1 MVYFKNNVNIKPCIL
16 VLLQSVEE
24 QKKQIIKLSRN
35 AALAKAEH
43 YCAYQE
49 RSQQE
54 VRDKLYE
61 WGLWKDDV
69 EELISELIQTNFL
82 NEERFAMAYVSGK
95 FKIKKWGKVKIKQG
109 LKIKRVPDK
118 MIANALK
125 AIDADEY
132 LKTILVLA
140 EKKIGSIHEND
151 AYKRRYKLT
160 TYLIGRGFENDLIAD
175 VLKSNDLA

>member
-1 MVYFKNNVNIKPCIL
+1 
-16 VLLQSVEE
+16 VEK
-24 QKKQIIKLSRN
+24 QKDQVVKLSRN

-82 NEERFAMAYVSGK
+82 NEERFATAYVSGK
-95 FKIKKWGKVKIKQG
+95 FRIKKWGKIKIRQG
-109 LKIKRVPDK
+109 LKLKRVPDK

-125 AIDADEY
+125 TIDLDEY
-132 LKTILVLA
+132 LGVILDAAQKKLIFIQ
-140 EKKIGSIHEND
+140 EKD
-151 AYKRRYKLT
+151 AYKRKYKLMN
-160 TYLIGRGFENDLIAD
+160 YLIGRGFESNLIAE
-175 VLKSNDLA
+175 VLKDNDLA

>member
-1 MVYFKNNVNIKPCIL
+1 
-16 VLLQSVEE
+16 VEK
-24 QKKQIIKLSRN
+24 QKDQVVKLSRN

-95 FKIKKWGKVKIKQG
+95 FRIKKWGKIKIRQG
-109 LKIKRVPDK
+109 LKLKRVPDK

-125 AIDADEY
+125 TIDLDEY
-132 LKTILVLA
+132 LGVILDAAQKKLIFIQ
-140 EKKIGSIHEND
+140 EKD
-151 AYKRRYKLT
+151 AYKRKYKLMN
-160 TYLIGRGFENDLIAD
+160 YLIGRGFESNLIAE
-175 VLKSNDLA
+175 VLKDNDLA

>member
-1 MVYFKNNVNIKPCIL
+1 M
-16 VLLQSVEE
+16 VEE

-109 LKIKRVPDK
+109 LKMKRVPDK

-125 AIDADEY
+125 TIDADEY

-140 EKKIGSIHEND
+140 EKKIGSIHEKD
-151 AYKRRYKLT
+151 AYKRKYKLT

>member
-1 MVYFKNNVNIKPCIL
+1 
-16 VLLQSVEE
+16 VEK
-24 QKKQIIKLSRN
+24 QKDQVVKLSRN

-82 NEERFAMAYVSGK
+82 NEERFATAYVSGK
-95 FKIKKWGKVKIKQG
+95 FRIKKWGKIKIRQG
-109 LKIKRVPDK
+109 LKLKRVPDK

-125 AIDADEY
+125 TIDLDEY
-132 LKTILVLA
+132 MGVILDAAQKKLIFIQ
-140 EKKIGSIHEND
+140 EKD
-151 AYKRRYKLT
+151 AYKRKYKLMN
-160 TYLIGRGFENDLIAD
+160 YLIGRGFESNLIAE
-175 VLKSNDLA
+175 VLKDNDLA